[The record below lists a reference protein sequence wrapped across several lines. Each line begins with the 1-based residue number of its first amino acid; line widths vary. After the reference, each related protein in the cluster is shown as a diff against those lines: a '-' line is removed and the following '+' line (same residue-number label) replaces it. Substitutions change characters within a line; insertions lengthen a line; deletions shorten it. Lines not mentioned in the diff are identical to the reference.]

1 MYRDGSDKIAGG
13 VLSGIAKSL
22 GLSPALLRVLFIVA
36 LFGIGGITLGVSAGG
51 MVIIYLLFWMFTPE
65 R

>member
-1 MYRDGSDKIAGG
+1 MYRDSSDKVAGG
-13 VLSGIAKSL
+13 VLSGMAKSL

-36 LFGIGGITLGVSAGG
+36 LFGIGGITFGVSAGG
-51 MVIIYLLFWMFTPE
+51 MILIYLLFWMFTPE

>member
-1 MYRDGSDKIAGG
+1 MYRDSSDKVAGG
-13 VLSGIAKSL
+13 VLSGMAKSL
-22 GLSPALLRVLFIVA
+22 GLSPALLRVLFIVV

-51 MVIIYLLFWMFTPE
+51 MILIYLLFWMFTPE

>member
-1 MYRDGSDKIAGG
+1 MYRDSSDKVAGG
-13 VLSGIAKSL
+13 FLSGMAKSL

-36 LFGIGGITLGVSAGG
+36 LFGIGGITFGVSAGG
-51 MVIIYLLFWMFTPE
+51 MILIYLLFWMFTPE

>member
-1 MYRDGSDKIAGG
+1 MHRDGTDKIAGG

-22 GLSPALLRVLFIVA
+22 GLSPALLRGLFIVA